1 MSDHPAPPPKK
12 PQPPRLEF
20 DNNTEPVYANTARI
34 THSPSEFVIDLAR
47 LLPGDSGAKVQTRVV
62 MSPLSAKLFYRAL
75 TENLAKY
82 EANFGEIKMPGSPS
96 LADQLFRPH
105 PPTE

>member
-1 MSDHPAPPPKK
+1 MSNKPPSPPPA

-20 DNNTEPVYANTARI
+20 SAETEPVYANMARI

-47 LLPGDSGAKVQTRVV
+47 LLPGDSGAKVQARVL
-62 MSPLSAKLFYRAL
+62 MSPLSAKLFFRAL
-75 TENLAKY
+75 SDNLAKY
-82 EANFGEIKMPGSPS
+82 EANFGEIKVPGSPS

-105 PPTE
+105 PPER

>member
-20 DNNTEPVYANTARI
+20 DNNTEPVYANMARI